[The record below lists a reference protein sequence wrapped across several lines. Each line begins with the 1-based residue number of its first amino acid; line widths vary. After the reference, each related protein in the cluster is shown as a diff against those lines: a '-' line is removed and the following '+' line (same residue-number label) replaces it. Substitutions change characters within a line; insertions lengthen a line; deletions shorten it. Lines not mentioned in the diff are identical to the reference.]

1 MVAYLAVFCAYLG
14 ACLVASL
21 LHRQVFPR
29 TITARWTAKQ
39 PELFVLWPVIAAV
52 DVIAAVGRM
61 IGLASHVPSKSKGG
75 SQSRR
80 KRRKKRVAH
89 GYFTYGQTDPAARRS
104 SRSWNRPA
112 AKRQKRRKRIRA

>member
-21 LHRQVFPR
+21 LHRQILPR
-29 TITARWTAKQ
+29 TLAARWTAKQ
-39 PELFVLWPVIAAV
+39 PKLFVLWQVLVVA
-52 DVIAAVGRM
+52 DVIAGAGRM
-61 IGLASHVPSKSKGG
+61 VGLASHVPSKSRGG

-112 AKRQKRRKRIRA
+112 TKRQERRKRIQA